1 MYNTKITKFDDLE
14 MIKAIQQGEVVG
26 FPTETVYGLGCIYDD
41 VNAFNK
47 LVQVKKRPP
56 NKPFTLMLGKDY
68 DFSKYAYLDENI
80 QRIIDKY
87 VPGAITLL
95 LKPKDNLPY
104 HVTLNSPAIGIRV
117 SSNTKLQELIYKV
130 GKPLL
135 VPSANLSGMPPLTKC
150 EDVYNQFNEEIPYII
165 DDICLNGAP
174 STIVDVSNK
183 NQISLIRQGDI
194 PYKDIVKTFKGEK

>member
-1 MYNTKITKFDDLE
+1 MIDTKIVKFDDIE
-14 MIKAIQQGEVVG
+14 MINGLIKGEVVG
-26 FPTETVYGLGCIYDD
+26 FPTETVYGLGCIYDNID
-41 VNAFNK
+41 AFNK

-56 NKPFTLMLGKDY
+56 NKPFTLMLGKDF
-68 DFSKYAYLDENI
+68 DFSEYAYLDDNI

-95 LKPKDNLPY
+95 LKPKENLPFQ
-104 HVTLNSPAIGIRV
+104 VKLNSVSIGIRV
-117 SSNTKLQELIYKV
+117 SSNIKLQELIYKV

-150 EDVYNQFNEEIPYII
+150 EDVYNQFKGEIPYII
-165 DDICLNGAP
+165 DDVCLNGAP

-183 NQISLIRQGDI
+183 NKISLIRQGDI
-194 PYKDIVKTFKGEK
+194 PFEEIERVFKGE